1 MNPILVAGSIW
12 LHAWATVVLIGYYVF
27 LSLVYVPIFRQHL
40 TGNTLAAVAK
50 GISTRSRPWI
60 GASVL
65 IFIVTGIYL
74 MLIDT
79 NYLGVGNFGN
89 AWSIVMLIKHVL
101 VLVMIGAGIYT
112 DRVVLDK
119 LAQPALAEAARTA
132 TLKRYTQLVNGLM
145 IAGVFILLLTAL
157 AQVV

>member
-1 MNPILVAGSIW
+1 
-12 LHAWATVVLIGYYVF
+12 
-27 LSLVYVPIFRQHL
+27 VPIFRQHL
-40 TGNTLAAVAK
+40 TGSTLAAVAE
-50 GISTRSRPWI
+50 GVSTRSRPWI

-74 MLIDT
+74 MLTDP

-89 AWSIVMLIKHVL
+89 AWSIVMLIKHVI
-101 VLVMIGAGIYT
+101 VLIMIGVGIYT
-112 DRVVLDK
+112 DRAVLDK
-119 LAQPALAEAARTA
+119 LAQPALTDAVRST

-145 IAGVFILLLTAL
+145 VAGVFILLLTAV